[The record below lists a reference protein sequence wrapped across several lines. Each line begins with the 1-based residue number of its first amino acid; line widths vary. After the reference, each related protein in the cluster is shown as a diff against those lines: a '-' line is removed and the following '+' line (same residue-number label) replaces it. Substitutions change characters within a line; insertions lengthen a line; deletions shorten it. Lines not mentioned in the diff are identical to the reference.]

1 MADIAR
7 RQAGRDT
14 GTAQAPEVNLAPA
27 VESES
32 NSEVQEELGKSGSG
46 LANYQAALGTWLGG
60 ELYGAVA
67 DELTMESLA
76 GHADKGLSEAIQ
88 ALVGAAADQA
98 DTVDDAAV
106 ERFAEALANRF
117 DGLAGEWLE
126 QNGGGLQQ
134 ALSGWVDAHPRSIAA
149 VGLLAAAG
157 AVLADMDVPTLKKKF
172 GLTDQLSAKLSAKLG
187 SLQNI
192 ALQEIKA
199 QLEYTS
205 GPLITAM
212 QVSHGEDGTNAKLE
226 GSYKGDDW
234 SVKGNVVVTEDG
246 IDAWGLSGL
255 YGIREGLTLSAA
267 AQQASGKDPTVNAS
281 ITHVDGSV
289 TNRLSTAYDANDGTL
304 SLSGLHR
311 DDWGEISGMVNS
323 KGDASV
329 QGRWDQQWSE
339 DWKTRVE
346 QRVDY
351 TDGELGYETTGLAAY
366 NMGNGLQVFG
376 GTSYRDDAEG
386 ARFIPEVGAQI
397 DGVPISVQ
405 YDTGTDTISVGLR
418 FKF

>member
-1 MADIAR
+1 MADLAR
-7 RQAGRDT
+7 KTTGRDQ
-14 GTAQAPEVNLAPA
+14 GTAQAPDVQL
-27 VESES
+27 VDGTQES
-32 NSEVQEELGKSGSG
+32 NSELQQELGSSGSG
-46 LANYQAALGTWLGG
+46 LANYQSALGSWLGG
-60 ELYGAVA
+60 ELHGAVA
-67 DELTMESLA
+67 DQLTMESLR
-76 GHADKGLSEAIQ
+76 GFADKGLSEAIQ
-88 ALVGAAADQA
+88 ALVGTAADQA
-98 DTVDDAAV
+98 DTVDEAAV
-106 ERFAEALANRF
+106 ERFAEALAGRF

-134 ALSGWVDAHPRSIAA
+134 SLAGWVDAHPRTIAA

-172 GLTDQLSAKLSAKLG
+172 GLTDALSARLSAKLG
-187 SLQNI
+187 SLQDV

-205 GPLITAM
+205 GPLIAAV
-212 QVSHGEDGTNAKLE
+212 QVSHGEDGTNGRLE

-255 YGIREGLTLSAA
+255 YGVRQGLTLSAA
-267 AQQASGKDPTVNAS
+267 AQQASGQDPTVNAS
-281 ITHVDGSV
+281 ITHVDGSM
-289 TNRLSTAYDANDGTL
+289 TNRLSTAYDANSGTL

-311 DDWGEISGMVNS
+311 DDWGEISAMVNS

-329 QGRWDQQWSE
+329 EGRWDQQWGQ
-339 DWKTRVE
+339 DWKTRVQ
-346 QRVDY
+346 QRVGY
-351 TDGELGYETTGLAAY
+351 QDGDMEYETTGLAAY
-366 NMGNGLQVFG
+366 RLQEGVQIFG
-376 GTSYRDDAEG
+376 GASYRDDAEG

-397 DGVPISVQ
+397 DGVPISIQ
-405 YDTGTDTISVGLR
+405 YDTGSDTISVGVR